1 MIFRQKKI
9 KKKKEKIYQVLK
21 IIIFWVDF
29 VPQSQHPSHII
40 PNYMCHPERK
50 MSSQTLNVIPNAA
63 LLRTHLLRRM
73 IRDLIFFITSLFSI
87 GNINKEII
95 NEDSRQKCLLT
106 VDVIPRSEGQET
118 ITVKKVIIL
127 KHYSYSNVKNVIF
140 FKRNSINE

>member
-1 MIFRQKKI
+1 M
-9 KKKKEKIYQVLK
+9 
-21 IIIFWVDF
+21 DF

-40 PNYMCHPERK
+40 PNNMYHPERCA
-50 MSSQTLNVIPNAA
+50 SSYA
-63 LLRTHLLRRM
+63 LASKKDSGSH
-73 IRDLIFFITSLFSI
+73 FFITSLFSI
-87 GNINKEII
+87 GNISKEII

>member
-1 MIFRQKKI
+1 M
-9 KKKKEKIYQVLK
+9 LK
-21 IIIFWVDF
+21 YYPIDLDIDICDEDHTLVY
-29 VPQSQHPSHII
+29 VPYEQNELKHEQ
-40 PNYMCHPERK
+40 N
-50 MSSQTLNVIPNAA
+50 NN
-63 LLRTHLLRRM
+63 
-73 IRDLIFFITSLFSI
+73 TSLFSI

-127 KHYSYSNVKNVIF
+127 KHYSNSNVKNVIF

>member
-1 MIFRQKKI
+1 M
-9 KKKKEKIYQVLK
+9 
-21 IIIFWVDF
+21 
-29 VPQSQHPSHII
+29 P
-40 PNYMCHPERK
+40 
-50 MSSQTLNVIPNAA
+50 NVIPIAA

-73 IRDLIFFITSLFSI
+73 IQDLIFFITSLFSI

-95 NEDSRQKCLLT
+95 NEDGRQKCLLT